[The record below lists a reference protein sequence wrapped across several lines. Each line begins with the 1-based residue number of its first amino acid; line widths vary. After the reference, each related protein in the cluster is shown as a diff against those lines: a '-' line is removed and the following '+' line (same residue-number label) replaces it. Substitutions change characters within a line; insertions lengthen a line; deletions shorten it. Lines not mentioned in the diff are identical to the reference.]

1 MPSSHPCC
9 RAWHIVLVTALFA
22 RVHGRVSAGYSH
34 DGLRIRFVC
43 AAISVPTRA
52 VGAGVS
58 STVRSA
64 HSQLAAA
71 HAVVVGADVTV
82 GRRHAAPASEVHPSV
97 KAQPVRTAPLA
108 GYIPGADLLGASSP
122 SFSSNRLPGSST
134 PIVRGIRMIDPRA
147 QGIGGA
153 VRKIQALLG
162 VPDPHCVD
170 VDAWRACPRGNCSI
184 ATFRRSSGRHGRE
197 YNCPARSA

>member
-9 RAWHIVLVTALFA
+9 RAWHAHRSRDALFP

-34 DGLRIRFVC
+34 DGLRIRFVR
-43 AAISVPTRA
+43 AATSVPTRA
-52 VGAGVS
+52 AGAGAGVS

-64 HSQLAAA
+64 QRQLAAT

-97 KAQPVRTAPLA
+97 KAQPVRTALLA
-108 GYIPGADLLGASSP
+108 GHIPGADLLGSSSP

-147 QGIGGA
+147 QGIGGV

-162 VPDPHCVD
+162 VPAPHCVD
-170 VDAWRACPRGNCSI
+170 VDAWGACPPGNCSI
-184 ATFRRSSGRHGRE
+184 ATFRRVK
-197 YNCPARSA
+197 